1 MSTRD
6 VVRQLHAAKLSKP
19 VEKYSTKHLR
29 IVENPFMVAFVRMA
43 GESRP
48 WGIVYG
54 RLKDK
59 SPIVITTGDG
69 RNREEVSKICEEFG
83 IALLQYCRAEGH
95 TFNPITKDNIDP
107 QELPQ
112 IWVPG
117 ARHVEM
123 FHHLEYAYWRVRKG
137 DDRTQPLTA
146 FARLSGW
153 LFREAGRTGQQ
164 QVVDASKALLDS
176 YVFPSDSLSLGNLTT
191 SVAWFTATGSLAEK
205 RLQVRDAGEQR
216 VSPTIDPNLDMSIL
230 GPLVDKRAKLLK
242 EGKSLIDIEQEIHE
256 ALEPEL
262 LVRWNSM
269 ISAYKILSS
278 DVRQE
283 NSGVDNL
290 VKSTMEKFVWQ
301 FQRVERQVLDPD
313 LGPAFTP
320 HPETD
325 FHGSAAASSYF
336 QMAAADTSF
345 IATLIHDDSELQGE
359 SIAQGRAF
367 MANIKEVH
375 DEGVGNKK
383 VPVWTFIVKTGE
395 LLRLREGERYSLLRN
410 QTSTIY
416 IRSVEVRDDD
426 TLLVVGEW
434 YTPKIKELN
443 GPIVAKPLDPKWVDQ
458 DVMFVP
464 NDTSRLDT
472 MKSNAVWK
480 AKDGVGAWLT
490 HGKPPA
496 RVEVNI
502 IDDITQ
508 LVGGS

>member
-1 MSTRD
+1 VSTRD

-29 IVENPFMVAFVRMA
+29 IVENPLMVAFVRMA

-54 RLKDK
+54 RREDK
-59 SPIVITTGDG
+59 SPKVITAGDG

-176 YVFPSDSLSLGNLTT
+176 YVFPSDSISLGNLTT

-216 VSPTIDPNLDMSIL
+216 VSPTIDPNLDVSIL

-242 EGKSLIDIEQEIHE
+242 AGKSLVEIEQEIHK

-278 DVRQE
+278 DIRQE
-283 NSGVDNL
+283 NSGVNNF

-325 FHGSAAASSYF
+325 FHGSAAA
-336 QMAAADTSF
+336 
-345 IATLIHDDSELQGE
+345 
-359 SIAQGRAF
+359 
-367 MANIKEVH
+367 
-375 DEGVGNKK
+375 
-383 VPVWTFIVKTGE
+383 
-395 LLRLREGERYSLLRN
+395 
-410 QTSTIY
+410 
-416 IRSVEVRDDD
+416 
-426 TLLVVGEW
+426 
-434 YTPKIKELN
+434 
-443 GPIVAKPLDPKWVDQ
+443 
-458 DVMFVP
+458 
-464 NDTSRLDT
+464 
-472 MKSNAVWK
+472 
-480 AKDGVGAWLT
+480 
-490 HGKPPA
+490 
-496 RVEVNI
+496 
-502 IDDITQ
+502 
-508 LVGGS
+508 